1 MENKKKLCVTCDV
14 CDARKVQ
21 ESTLA
26 AYASVRIV
34 CDCRPASRP
43 GSC

>member
-34 CDCRPASRP
+34 CWPASRP